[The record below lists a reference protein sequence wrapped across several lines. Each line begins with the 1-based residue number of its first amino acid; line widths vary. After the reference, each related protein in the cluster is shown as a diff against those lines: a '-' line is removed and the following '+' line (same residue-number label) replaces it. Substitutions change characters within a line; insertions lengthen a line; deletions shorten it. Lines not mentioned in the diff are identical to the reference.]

1 MAVQTSIT
9 ELDFSQIKDNLK
21 TFLQGQDRFKD
32 YNFEGSNM
40 NVFLDVL
47 AYNTF
52 HNNFYANMAINEMFL
67 DSAQLRE
74 SVVSHAKGLNYIPRS
89 RTGAR
94 ARVNLALSV
103 NDSPA
108 FVTIPSKTKFNA
120 QCGSKT
126 FTFYNTSAVT
136 IYPLN
141 NAYTYTNLEIIE
153 GSWVTESFEVLGDT
167 NERFILSNDGI
178 NTGVV
183 KVYIKANAAA
193 TTSDEYVLRNSIFG
207 VEPTAKAFY
216 LQAAE
221 DNKYEIVFG
230 QDKFGAQPIAGNVIN
245 VEYMVT
251 NGEEANGI
259 TSFALPTNISGYPT
273 NVTLAVASEGGA
285 ERESIESIK
294 YYAPRSIQVQDR
306 AVTASDYEILLKTRY
321 PEIQAVSVYGGEE
334 LNPPRYGRVVIAVD
348 VQDADGVSEN
358 NKRTYAAFLRE
369 RSPVSIE
376 PLVISPEFMY
386 LSVNTTVYFNTK
398 TTALGESDIRSK
410 VTTALQNYSDTYLND
425 FKIRFKQSN
434 LSSAIDA
441 SDPNIISNDI
451 EVLPIIPLNPA
462 LNIANNFD
470 VSFGNELVRDQRV
483 VPGETYATH
492 KPAIRSSTF
501 TFRGQS
507 CLIKDD
513 GLGVLTIIRLQG
525 ESFVVVNGNIGSV
538 DYATGRVVIRNLN
551 VSSYIGSEIKLFGR
565 TVAQTITAPKSRI
578 LSIRANTSDVNVN
591 IVGVND

>member
-94 ARVNLALSV
+94 ARVNLVLSV

-483 VPGETYATH
+483 VPGEVYATH

>member
-221 DNKYEIVFG
+221 DNKYEIIFG

-259 TSFALPTNISGYPT
+259 TSFALPTNINGYPT

-451 EVLPIIPLNPA
+451 EVLPIIPLNPT

-483 VPGETYATH
+483 VPGEIYATH

-525 ESFVVVNGNIGSV
+525 DSFVVVNGNIGSV

-591 IVGVND
+591 VVGVND

>member
-40 NVFLDVL
+40 NVLLDVL

-94 ARVNLALSV
+94 ARVNIALSV
-103 NDSPA
+103 NDNPS
-108 FVTIPSKTKFNA
+108 FVTIPSKTKFTA

-126 FTFYNTSAVT
+126 FNFYNTSAVT
-136 IYPLN
+136 IYPIN
-141 NAYTYTNLEIIE
+141 NSYAYSNLEIIE
-153 GSWVTESFEVLGDT
+153 GSWVNESFEVLADL
-167 NERFILSNDGI
+167 NERFILANDSI
-178 NTGVV
+178 NAGTV
-183 KVYIKANAAA
+183 KVYVKENSTS
-193 TTSDEYVLRNSIFG
+193 TTSTEYVLRNSIFG
-207 VEPTAKAFY
+207 VETTAKVFY

-230 QDKFGAQPIAGNVIN
+230 KDSFGAQPVAGNVLN
-245 VEYMVT
+245 VEYMIT
-251 NGEEANGI
+251 NADEANGI
-259 TSFALPTNISGYPT
+259 TSFAIPENIASYPT
-273 NVTLAVASEGGA
+273 TVTLSAGSEGGA

-306 AVTASDYEILLKTRY
+306 AVTASDYEVLLKTRY

-334 LNPPRYGRVVIAVD
+334 LTPPRYGRVVIAVD
-348 VQDADGVSEN
+348 VKDADGVSEN
-358 NKRTYAAFLRE
+358 NKRTYASFLRE

-376 PLVISPEFMY
+376 PLVISPDFMY
-386 LSVNTTVYFNTK
+386 LFVNATVYFNTK

-410 VTTALQNYSDTYLND
+410 VTTAIQNYSDTYLND

-434 LSSAIDA
+434 LSSAIDG
-441 SDPNIISNDI
+441 SDPNVISNDL
-451 EVLPIIPLNPA
+451 EVLPVIPLNPA

-470 VSFGNELVRDQRV
+470 VSFGNELVRDQHIE
-483 VPGETYATH
+483 PGEVYATY
-492 KPAIRSSTF
+492 KPTIRSSTF
-501 TFRGQS
+501 IYRGAS
-507 CLIKDD
+507 CLINDN
-513 GLGVLTIIRLQG
+513 GFGVLRIIRLQNN
-525 ESFVVVNGNIGSV
+525 SFVVVNGNVGTV
-538 DYATGRVVIRNLN
+538 DYDTGRVIIRNLN
-551 VSSYIGSEIKLFGR
+551 VSAYSGSEIRLFGR
-565 TVAQTITAPKSRI
+565 PVAQTITAPKSRI
-578 LSIRANTSDVNVN
+578 LSIRTNTSDVNITV
-591 IVGVND
+591 VGVND

>member
-9 ELDFSQIKDNLK
+9 ELDFSQVKDNLK
-21 TFLQGQDRFKD
+21 AFLQGQDRFKD

-40 NVFLDVL
+40 NVLLDVL

-52 HNNFYANMAINEMFL
+52 QNNFYANMAINEMFL

-94 ARVNLALSV
+94 ARVNITLNV
-103 NDSPA
+103 NDNPS

-141 NAYTYTNLEIIE
+141 NAYSYSNLEIIE
-153 GSWVTESFEVLGDT
+153 GSWVNESFEILGDS
-167 NERFILSNDGI
+167 NERFILSNDTV
-178 NTGVV
+178 NTGTVRVYV
-183 KVYIKANAAA
+183 KENSTS
-193 TTSDEYVLRNSIFG
+193 TTSTEYTLRNSIFG
-207 VEPTAKAFY
+207 VETDAKVFY
-216 LQAAE
+216 IQAAE

-230 QDKFGAQPIAGNVIN
+230 RNSFGYQPIAGNVIN
-245 VEYMVT
+245 VEYMIT
-251 NGEEANGI
+251 NSDEANGI
-259 TSFALPTNISGYPT
+259 TSFAVPENIQGYPT
-273 NVTLAVASEGGA
+273 VVTLSAASEGGA

-334 LNPPRYGRVVIAVD
+334 LTPPRYGRVVIAVD
-348 VQDADGVSEN
+348 VKDADGVSEN
-358 NKRTYAAFLRE
+358 NKRTYASFLRE

-376 PLVISPEFMY
+376 PLVISPDFMY

-398 TTALGESDIRSK
+398 TTALGETDIRSK
-410 VTTALQNYSDTYLND
+410 VTAALQNYSDTYLND

-434 LSSAIDA
+434 LSSAIDSA
-441 SDPNIISNDI
+441 DPNIISNDL

-470 VSFGNELVRDQRV
+470 ISFGNELIRDQHIE
-483 VPGETYATH
+483 PGEVYATH

-501 TFRGQS
+501 TYRGAK
-507 CLIKDD
+507 CLIKDN
-513 GLGVLTIIRLQG
+513 GFGVLRIIRLQG
-525 ESFVVVNGNIGSV
+525 DSFVVVNQNIGSV
-538 DYATGRVVIRNLN
+538 NYTTGRVIIRNLN
-551 VSSYIGSEIKLFGR
+551 VSAYTGSEISLFAR
-565 TVAQTITAPKSRI
+565 PVAQTITAPKSRI
-578 LSIRANTSDVNVN
+578 LSIRPNTSDVNINV
-591 IVGVND
+591 VGVND